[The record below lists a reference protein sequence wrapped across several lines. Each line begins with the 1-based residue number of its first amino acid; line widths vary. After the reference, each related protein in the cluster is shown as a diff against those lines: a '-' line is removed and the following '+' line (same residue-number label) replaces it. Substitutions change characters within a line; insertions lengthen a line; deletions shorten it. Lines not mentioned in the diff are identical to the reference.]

1 MQLLDAIPMLETEDV
16 EGTAIYYVE
25 RLGFKQ
31 HGRFP
36 ETGAMTWASLKRDR
50 AQVMFSVR
58 EGGARRAP
66 VWTGAIY
73 CHARDVGRLWEELR
87 GNVEVERELST
98 NARGTLEFTIRDC
111 NGYRLRFGE
120 SA

>member
-16 EGTAIYYVE
+16 AGTAIYYVE

-36 ETGAMTWASLKRDR
+36 EIGAMTWASLKRDR

-98 NARGTLEFTIRDC
+98 NACGTLEFTIRDC

>member
-1 MQLLDAIPMLETEDV
+1 MQLLDAIPMLETDDV
-16 EGTAIYYVE
+16 EGTADFYVE
-25 RLGFKQ
+25 KLGFKQ

-50 AQVMFSVR
+50 AQIMFSVR

-73 CHARDVGRLWEELR
+73 CHARDLERLWEELR
-87 GNVEVERELST
+87 DSVEVEQELKA
-98 NARGTLEFTIRDC
+98 NAHGTPEFTIRDC

-120 SA
+120 SE